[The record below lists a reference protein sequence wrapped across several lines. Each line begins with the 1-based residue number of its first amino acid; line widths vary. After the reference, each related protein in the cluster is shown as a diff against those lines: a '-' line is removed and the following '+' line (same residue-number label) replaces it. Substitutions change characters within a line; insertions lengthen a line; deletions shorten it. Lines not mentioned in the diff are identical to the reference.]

1 VIPVAIALGSNM
13 GNKAAHL
20 DWAVSRLRT
29 LVHSLEVS
37 SYIDTK
43 PVGVKDQPD
52 FVNAVVVGHTDL
64 PPRALLEALLALEAE
79 RGRERKGEGEPRQL
93 DLDLILY
100 GGMTIDEPGL
110 TVPHPRY
117 HERQFVLAP
126 LAEIAPSWVDPASG
140 KTIADLAA
148 ALQSRA
154 E

>member
-1 VIPVAIALGSNM
+1 MIPVAIALGSNM

-29 LVHSLEVS
+29 LLHSLEVS
-37 SYIDTK
+37 SYIDTA

-52 FVNAVVVGHTDL
+52 FINAVVVGHTDL

-100 GGMTIDEPGL
+100 GGLTIDEPGL

-117 HERQFVLAP
+117 HERQFVLGP

-140 KTIADLAA
+140 KTVADLNSSCRPA
-148 ALQSRA
+148 SP
-154 E
+154 

>member
-1 VIPVAIALGSNM
+1 MIPVAIALGSNM

-29 LVHSLEVS
+29 IVHSLEVS
-37 SYIDTK
+37 SYIETK

-64 PPRALLEALLALEAE
+64 PPRALLETLLALEAE

-110 TVPHPRY
+110 TIPHPRY
-117 HERQFVLAP
+117 HERQFVLGP
-126 LAEIAPSWVDPASG
+126 LSEIAPSWVDPASG
-140 KTIADLAA
+140 KTVADLAA
-148 ALQSRA
+148 ALPSTRT
-154 E
+154 